1 MSKPDMIDEPS
12 TSTRV
17 ASRNRIRAPRGTGVG
32 LLVLQAVVATTAL
45 MGGAALVVGAVIPE
59 LATVLSPPTPYLEG
73 SPFSSYLVPGLILG
87 LVVGGL
93 HAVAF
98 ALGVRRNDLSLLA
111 AAVAAIA
118 LLIWVFVQM
127 AFIPF
132 SFLQA
137 IYFAIAVAETILIL
151 LALGILQSITSP
163 PDRAAPR

>member
-1 MSKPDMIDEPS
+1 
-12 TSTRV
+12 
-17 ASRNRIRAPRGTGVG
+17 
-32 LLVLQAVVATTAL
+32 
-45 MGGAALVVGAVIPE
+45 
-59 LATVLSPPTPYLEG
+59 
-73 SPFSSYLVPGLILG
+73 
-87 LVVGGL
+87 VGGL

-151 LALGILQSITSP
+151 LALGILQSITSR